1 MQTMSELLKNYVE
14 TTTKQLVDDADEV
27 VISVVISTKT
37 VIIQIKT
44 AKQDC
49 GKVIGKKGRTVEA
62 IKILVLAI
70 KNTHFP
76 EDSRRVSVE
85 IIEDETS
92 HFSYKDKEE

>member
-92 HFSYKDKEE
+92 HFSYKDKEV